1 MSKLYLNFYTEI
13 VEINLPKN
21 IFSLMYEISQKFLL
35 SLDDANE
42 LILSYDYKGNKNII
56 KTEDDYEDLVKRNI
70 TKIDIYINQ
79 DSQIYKRNLL
89 EMQSKKD
96 DKKVLENILF
106 QIDELKEEKES
117 KFYEFDKKINE
128 YNEKIKEAEN
138 QKKELIIKIK
148 EYKHQIYKIRNQKL
162 MESRITRNKERNLNK
177 KIRKIKKQL
186 GIPLK
191 KNEKESDKENKM
203 LYKINCLYK
212 NEINVNDKN
221 KDKENK
227 IDKNVLEQI
236 KQICEYIKKNTD
248 ELNKIIYEK
257 SERSM
262 INDLFID
269 TNKLTLDNFIS
280 QTNDLYN
287 FNLIL
292 KKVLFNK
299 IDIEQKGFITKEQL
313 MKYHILNFEG
323 CSENKKFFNL
333 IKSPDRA
340 YIIKDDF
347 KPILETLLKE
357 NSSLA
362 FLKEYPEHQQKY
374 IKTVIT
380 RIFYMNDSNDDG
392 QITFDDFKKSDLVE
406 TIQKIYNK
414 DVNKIRQ
421 YFSYEHFYVIYSTFY
436 ENSTYEC
443 KDKLYMPKE
452 VFFTYAYNL
461 GMRTVNRIFDEIPR
475 KFVSEE
481 KYMMSYEDFIYYM
494 ISEEDKTSPT
504 SIKYWF
510 KVIDLNNKGIIT
522 KKEMEYFYE
531 EQIEKLKNNKK
542 EVMKFK
548 DVLKKIINLIPP
560 EKENKWNL
568 QNFLDN
574 PKNSSN
580 VFNMLLNMNKINN
593 KGKDSFIINEIENGE
608 DYTDWDIFAY
618 KEFERKMNEDNED
631 NENNESNESNESNE
645 EEEEK
650 EEKEQDN

>member
-1 MSKLYLNFYTEI
+1 MSKLYLNFYEEI

-21 IFSLMYEISQKFLL
+21 IFSLMYTISQRFLL

-42 LILSYDYKGNKNII
+42 LILSYDNKNNKINI
-56 KTEDDYEDLVKRNI
+56 KTEKDYEDFIKSNI

-79 DSQIYKRNLL
+79 DSHIYKRNLL

-96 DKKVLENILF
+96 DKKVLENLLF
-106 QIDELKEEKES
+106 QIDELKDEKEL
-117 KFYEFDKKINE
+117 KFYEFDNKINE

-148 EYKHQIYKIRNQKL
+148 EYKHQIYKIRNQKY
-162 MESRITRNKERNLNK
+162 MESKMIRNKERNLNK
-177 KIRKIKKQL
+177 KIKAIKKQL
-186 GIPLK
+186 GIPLQ
-191 KNEKESDKENKM
+191 KNEKENDKEQKII
-203 LYKINCLYK
+203 YKINSLYK
-212 NEINVNDKN
+212 NEINIYDK
-221 KDKENK
+221 KEDDTNN
-227 IDKNVLEQI
+227 IGKNVFEQI
-236 KQICEYIKKNTD
+236 KQICEYIKKNAD
-248 ELNKIIYEK
+248 ELKNIISEK

-262 INDLFID
+262 INDLFINS
-269 TNKLTLDNFIS
+269 NKLTLDYFIS

-299 IDIEQKGFITKEQL
+299 IDIEHKGFITKEQL

-333 IKSPDRA
+333 IKSPDRT
-340 YIIKDDF
+340 YIVKEDF
-347 KPILETLLKE
+347 RPILQTLLKE

-362 FLKEYPEHQQKY
+362 FLKEYPTYQQKY
-374 IKTVIT
+374 INTVIA

-392 QITFDDFKKSDLVE
+392 QITFNDFKKSDLVE

-421 YFSYEHFYVIYSTFY
+421 YFSYEHFYVIYTTFY
-436 ENSTYEC
+436 QNSTYEY
-443 KDKLYMPKE
+443 KDELYIPKE
-452 VFFTYAYNL
+452 VFCTYAYNL

-475 KFVSEE
+475 KFISEE

-510 KVIDLNNKGIIT
+510 KVIDLNNEGIIT

-542 EVMKFK
+542 EVMEFK

-574 PKNSSN
+574 PENASI

-593 KGKDSFIINEIENGE
+593 KGKDSFIINEIEDGK
-608 DYTDWDIFAY
+608 DYTDWDLFAY
-618 KEFERKMNEDNED
+618 KEFKRKMNEDNED
-631 NENNESNESNESNE
+631 NENNEYNEEE

-650 EEKEQDN
+650 EENEQDN

>member
-1 MSKLYLNFYTEI
+1 MSKLYLNFYEEI

-21 IFSLMYEISQKFLL
+21 IFSLMYTISQRFFL

-42 LILSYDYKGNKNII
+42 LILSYDNKNNKINI
-56 KTEDDYEDLVKRNI
+56 KTEKDYEDFIKSNI

-79 DSQIYKRNLL
+79 DSHIYKRNLL

-96 DKKVLENILF
+96 DKKVLENLLF
-106 QIDELKEEKES
+106 QIDELKDEKEL
-117 KFYEFDKKINE
+117 KFYEFDNKINE

-148 EYKHQIYKIRNQKL
+148 EYKHQIYKIRNQKY
-162 MESRITRNKERNLNK
+162 MESKMIRNKERNLNK
-177 KIRKIKKQL
+177 KIKAIKKQL
-186 GIPLK
+186 GIPLQ
-191 KNEKESDKENKM
+191 KNEKENDKEQKII
-203 LYKINCLYK
+203 YKINSLYK
-212 NEINVNDKN
+212 NEINIYDK
-221 KDKENK
+221 KEDDTNN
-227 IDKNVLEQI
+227 IGKNVFEQI
-236 KQICEYIKKNTD
+236 KQICEYIKKNAD
-248 ELNKIIYEK
+248 ELKNIISEK

-262 INDLFID
+262 INDLFINS
-269 TNKLTLDNFIS
+269 NKLTLDYFIS

-333 IKSPDRA
+333 IKSPDRT
-340 YIIKDDF
+340 YIVKEDF
-347 KPILETLLKE
+347 KPILQTLLKE

-362 FLKEYPEHQQKY
+362 FLKEYPTYQQKY
-374 IKTVIT
+374 IETVIA

-392 QITFDDFKKSDLVE
+392 QITFNDFKKSDLVE

-436 ENSTYEC
+436 QNSTYEY
-443 KDKLYMPKE
+443 KDELYIPKE
-452 VFFTYAYNL
+452 VFCTYAYNL

-475 KFVSEE
+475 KFISEE

-510 KVIDLNNKGIIT
+510 KVIDLNNEGIIT

-542 EVMKFK
+542 EVMEFK

-574 PKNSSN
+574 PENSSI

-593 KGKDSFIINEIENGE
+593 KGKDPFIINKIENGK
-608 DYTDWDIFAY
+608 DYTDWDLFAY
-618 KEFERKMNEDNED
+618 KEFKRKMNEDNE
-631 NENNESNESNESNE
+631 NNEYNEEEEEE

-650 EEKEQDN
+650 EENEQDN

>member
-1 MSKLYLNFYTEI
+1 MSKLYLNFYEEI

-21 IFSLMYEISQKFLL
+21 IFSLMYTISQRFFL
-35 SLDDANE
+35 SLDDAYE
-42 LILSYDYKGNKNII
+42 LILSYDNKNNKINI
-56 KTEDDYEDLVKRNI
+56 KTEKDYEDFIKSNI

-79 DSQIYKRNLL
+79 DSHIYKRNLL

-96 DKKVLENILF
+96 DKKVLENLLF
-106 QIDELKEEKES
+106 QIDELKDEKEL
-117 KFYEFDKKINE
+117 KFYEFDNKINE

-148 EYKHQIYKIRNQKL
+148 EYKHQIYKIRNQKY
-162 MESRITRNKERNLNK
+162 MESKMIRNKERNLNK
-177 KIRKIKKQL
+177 KIKAIKKQL
-186 GIPLK
+186 GIPLQ
-191 KNEKESDKENKM
+191 KNEKENDKEQKII
-203 LYKINCLYK
+203 YKINSLYK
-212 NEINVNDKN
+212 NEINIYDK
-221 KDKENK
+221 KEDDTNN
-227 IDKNVLEQI
+227 IGKNVFEQI
-236 KQICEYIKKNTD
+236 KQICEYIKKNAD
-248 ELNKIIYEK
+248 ELKNIISEK

-262 INDLFID
+262 INDLFINS
-269 TNKLTLDNFIS
+269 NKLTLDYFIS

-299 IDIEQKGFITKEQL
+299 INIEHKGFITKEQL

-333 IKSPDRA
+333 IKSPERT
-340 YIIKDDF
+340 YIVKEDF
-347 KPILETLLKE
+347 KPILQTLLKE

-362 FLKEYPEHQQKY
+362 FLKEYPTYQQKY
-374 IKTVIT
+374 IETVIA

-392 QITFDDFKKSDLVE
+392 QITFNDFKKSDLVE

-421 YFSYEHFYVIYSTFY
+421 YFSYEHFYVIYTTFY
-436 ENSTYEC
+436 QNSTYEY
-443 KDKLYMPKE
+443 KDELYIPKE
-452 VFFTYAYNL
+452 VFCTYAYNL

-475 KFVSEE
+475 KFISEE

-510 KVIDLNNKGIIT
+510 KVIDLNNEGIIT

-542 EVMKFK
+542 EVMEFK

-574 PKNSSN
+574 PENASI

-593 KGKDSFIINEIENGE
+593 KGKDSFIINEIEDGK
-608 DYTDWDIFAY
+608 DYTDWDLFAY
-618 KEFERKMNEDNED
+618 KEFKRKMNEDNED
-631 NENNESNESNESNE
+631 NENNEYNEEEEEEE

-650 EEKEQDN
+650 EENEQDN

>member
-1 MSKLYLNFYTEI
+1 MSKLYLNFYEEI

-21 IFSLMYEISQKFLL
+21 IFSLMYTISQRFFL

-42 LILSYDYKGNKNII
+42 LILSYDNKNNKINI
-56 KTEDDYEDLVKRNI
+56 KTEKDYEDFIKSNI

-79 DSQIYKRNLL
+79 DSHIYKRNLL

-96 DKKVLENILF
+96 DKKVLENLLF
-106 QIDELKEEKES
+106 QIDELKDEKEL
-117 KFYEFDKKINE
+117 KFYEFDNKINE

-148 EYKHQIYKIRNQKL
+148 EYKHQIYKIRNQKY
-162 MESRITRNKERNLNK
+162 MESKMIRNKERNLNK
-177 KIRKIKKQL
+177 KIKAIKKQL
-186 GIPLK
+186 GIPLQ
-191 KNEKESDKENKM
+191 KNEKENDKEQKII
-203 LYKINCLYK
+203 YKINSLYK
-212 NEINVNDKN
+212 NEINIYDK
-221 KDKENK
+221 KEDDTNN
-227 IDKNVLEQI
+227 IGKNVFEQI
-236 KQICEYIKKNTD
+236 KQICEYIKKNAD
-248 ELNKIIYEK
+248 ELKNIISEK

-262 INDLFID
+262 INDLFINS
-269 TNKLTLDNFIS
+269 NKLTLDYFIS

-299 IDIEQKGFITKEQL
+299 INIEHKGFITKEQL

-333 IKSPDRA
+333 IKSPDRT
-340 YIIKDDF
+340 YIVKEDF
-347 KPILETLLKE
+347 KPILQTLLKE

-362 FLKEYPEHQQKY
+362 FLQEYPTYQQKY
-374 IKTVIT
+374 IETVIA

-392 QITFDDFKKSDLVE
+392 QITFNDFKKSDLVE

-421 YFSYEHFYVIYSTFY
+421 YFSYEHFYVIYTTFY
-436 ENSTYEC
+436 QNSTYEY
-443 KDKLYMPKE
+443 KDELYIPKE
-452 VFFTYAYNL
+452 VFCTYAYNL

-475 KFVSEE
+475 KFISEE

-510 KVIDLNNKGIIT
+510 KVIDLNNEGIIT

-542 EVMKFK
+542 EVMEFK

-574 PKNSSN
+574 PENASI

-593 KGKDSFIINEIENGE
+593 KGKDSFIINEIEDGK
-608 DYTDWDIFAY
+608 DYTDWDLFAY
-618 KEFERKMNEDNED
+618 KEFKRKMNEDNED
-631 NENNESNESNESNE
+631 NENNEYNEEEEEE

-650 EEKEQDN
+650 EENEQDN

>member
-1 MSKLYLNFYTEI
+1 MSKLYLNFYEEI

-21 IFSLMYEISQKFLL
+21 IFSLMYTISQRFFL

-42 LILSYDYKGNKNII
+42 LILSYDNKNNKINI
-56 KTEDDYEDLVKRNI
+56 KTEKDYEDFIKSNI

-79 DSQIYKRNLL
+79 DSHIYKRNLL

-96 DKKVLENILF
+96 DKKVLENLLF
-106 QIDELKEEKES
+106 QIDELKDEKEL
-117 KFYEFDKKINE
+117 KFYEFDNKINE

-148 EYKHQIYKIRNQKL
+148 EYKHQIYKIRNQKY
-162 MESRITRNKERNLNK
+162 MESKMIRNKERNLNK
-177 KIRKIKKQL
+177 KIKAIKKQL
-186 GIPLK
+186 GIPLQ
-191 KNEKESDKENKM
+191 KNEKENDKEQKII
-203 LYKINCLYK
+203 YKINSLYK
-212 NEINVNDKN
+212 NEINIYDK
-221 KDKENK
+221 KEDDINN
-227 IDKNVLEQI
+227 IGKNVFEQI
-236 KQICEYIKKNTD
+236 KQICEYIKKNAD
-248 ELNKIIYEK
+248 ELKNIISEK

-262 INDLFID
+262 INDLFINS
-269 TNKLTLDNFIS
+269 NKLTLDYFIS

-333 IKSPDRA
+333 IKSPDRT
-340 YIIKDDF
+340 YIVKEDF
-347 KPILETLLKE
+347 RPILQTLLKE

-362 FLKEYPEHQQKY
+362 FLKEYPTYQQKY
-374 IKTVIT
+374 IETVIA

-392 QITFDDFKKSDLVE
+392 QITFNDFKKSDLVE

-421 YFSYEHFYVIYSTFY
+421 YFSYEHFYVIYTTFY
-436 ENSTYEC
+436 QNSTYEY
-443 KDKLYMPKE
+443 KDELYIPKE
-452 VFFTYAYNL
+452 VFCTYAYNL

-475 KFVSEE
+475 KFISEE

-510 KVIDLNNKGIIT
+510 KVIDLNNEGIIT

-542 EVMKFK
+542 EVMEFK

-574 PKNSSN
+574 PENSSI

-593 KGKDSFIINEIENGE
+593 KGKDSFIINEIEDGK
-608 DYTDWDIFAY
+608 DYTDWDLFAY
-618 KEFERKMNEDNED
+618 KEFKRKMNEDNED
-631 NENNESNESNESNE
+631 NENNEYNEEEEE

-650 EEKEQDN
+650 EENEQDN

>member
-1 MSKLYLNFYTEI
+1 MSKLYLNFYEEI

-21 IFSLMYEISQKFLL
+21 IFSLMYTISQRFLL

-42 LILSYDYKGNKNII
+42 LILSYDNKNNKINI
-56 KTEDDYEDLVKRNI
+56 KTEKDYEDFIKSNI

-79 DSQIYKRNLL
+79 DSHIYKRNLL

-96 DKKVLENILF
+96 DKKVLENLLF
-106 QIDELKEEKES
+106 QIDELKDEKEL
-117 KFYEFDKKINE
+117 KFYEFDNKINE

-148 EYKHQIYKIRNQKL
+148 EYKHQIYKIRNQKY
-162 MESRITRNKERNLNK
+162 MESKMIRNKERNLNK
-177 KIRKIKKQL
+177 KIKAIKKQL
-186 GIPLK
+186 GIPLQ
-191 KNEKESDKENKM
+191 KNEKENDKEQKII
-203 LYKINCLYK
+203 YKINSLYK
-212 NEINVNDKN
+212 NEINIYDK
-221 KDKENK
+221 KEDDINN
-227 IDKNVLEQI
+227 IGKNVFEQI
-236 KQICEYIKKNTD
+236 KQICEYIKKNAD
-248 ELNKIIYEK
+248 ELKNIISEK

-262 INDLFID
+262 INDLFINS
-269 TNKLTLDNFIS
+269 NKLTLDYFIS

-299 IDIEQKGFITKEQL
+299 IDIEHKGFITKEQL

-333 IKSPDRA
+333 IKSPDRT
-340 YIIKDDF
+340 YIVKEDF
-347 KPILETLLKE
+347 KPILQTLLKE

-362 FLKEYPEHQQKY
+362 FLKEYPTYQQKY
-374 IKTVIT
+374 IETVIA

-392 QITFDDFKKSDLVE
+392 QITFNDFKKSDLVE

-421 YFSYEHFYVIYSTFY
+421 YFSYEHFYVIYTTFY
-436 ENSTYEC
+436 QNSTYEY
-443 KDKLYMPKE
+443 KDELYIPKE
-452 VFFTYAYNL
+452 VFCTYAYNL

-475 KFVSEE
+475 KFISEE
-481 KYMMSYEDFIYYM
+481 KYMMGYEDFIYYM

-510 KVIDLNNKGIIT
+510 KVIDLNNEGIIT

-542 EVMKFK
+542 EVMEFK

-560 EKENKWNL
+560 EKENKWSL

-574 PKNSSN
+574 PENSSI

-593 KGKDSFIINEIENGE
+593 KGKDSFIINEIEDGK
-608 DYTDWDIFAY
+608 DYTDWDLFAY
-618 KEFERKMNEDNED
+618 KEFKRKMNEDNED
-631 NENNESNESNESNE
+631 NENNEYNEEEEEE

-650 EEKEQDN
+650 EENEQDN

>member
-1 MSKLYLNFYTEI
+1 MSKLYLNFYEEI

-21 IFSLMYEISQKFLL
+21 IFSLMYTISQRFFL
-35 SLDDANE
+35 SLDDAYE
-42 LILSYDYKGNKNII
+42 LILSYDNKNNKINI
-56 KTEDDYEDLVKRNI
+56 KTEKDYEDFIKSNI

-79 DSQIYKRNLL
+79 DSHIYKRNLL

-96 DKKVLENILF
+96 DKKVLENLLF
-106 QIDELKEEKES
+106 QIDELKDEKEL
-117 KFYEFDKKINE
+117 KFYEFDNKINE

-148 EYKHQIYKIRNQKL
+148 EYKHQIYKIRNQKY
-162 MESRITRNKERNLNK
+162 MESKMIRNKERNLNK
-177 KIRKIKKQL
+177 KIKAIKKQL
-186 GIPLK
+186 GIPLQ
-191 KNEKESDKENKM
+191 KNEKENDKEQKII
-203 LYKINCLYK
+203 YKINSLYK
-212 NEINVNDKN
+212 NEINIYDK
-221 KDKENK
+221 KEDDTNN
-227 IDKNVLEQI
+227 IGKNVFEQI
-236 KQICEYIKKNTD
+236 KQICEYIKKNAD
-248 ELNKIIYEK
+248 ELKNIISEK

-262 INDLFID
+262 INDLFINS
-269 TNKLTLDNFIS
+269 NKLTLDYFIS

-299 IDIEQKGFITKEQL
+299 INIEHKGFITKEQL

-333 IKSPDRA
+333 IKSPERT
-340 YIIKDDF
+340 YIVKEDF
-347 KPILETLLKE
+347 KPILQTLLKE

-362 FLKEYPEHQQKY
+362 FLKEYPTYQQKY
-374 IKTVIT
+374 IETVIA

-392 QITFDDFKKSDLVE
+392 QITFNDFKKSDLVE

-421 YFSYEHFYVIYSTFY
+421 YFSYEHFYVIYTTFY
-436 ENSTYEC
+436 QNSTYEY
-443 KDKLYMPKE
+443 KDELYIPKE
-452 VFFTYAYNL
+452 VFCTYAYNL

-475 KFVSEE
+475 KFISEE

-510 KVIDLNNKGIIT
+510 KVIDLNNEGIIT

-542 EVMKFK
+542 EVMEFK

-574 PKNSSN
+574 PENASI

-593 KGKDSFIINEIENGE
+593 KGKDSFIINEIEDGK
-608 DYTDWDIFAY
+608 DYTDWDLFAY
-618 KEFERKMNEDNED
+618 KEFKRKMNEDNED
-631 NENNESNESNESNE
+631 NENNEYNEEEEEE

-650 EEKEQDN
+650 EENEQDN

>member
-1 MSKLYLNFYTEI
+1 MSKLYLNFYEEI

-21 IFSLMYEISQKFLL
+21 IFSLMYTISQRFFL

-42 LILSYDYKGNKNII
+42 LILSYDNKNNKINI
-56 KTEDDYEDLVKRNI
+56 KTEKDYEDFIKSNI

-79 DSQIYKRNLL
+79 DSHIYKRNLL

-96 DKKVLENILF
+96 DKKVLENLLF
-106 QIDELKEEKES
+106 QIDELKDEKEL
-117 KFYEFDKKINE
+117 KFYEFDNKINE

-148 EYKHQIYKIRNQKL
+148 EYKHQIYKIRNQKY
-162 MESRITRNKERNLNK
+162 MESKMIRNKERNLNK
-177 KIRKIKKQL
+177 KIKAIKKQL
-186 GIPLK
+186 GIPLQ
-191 KNEKESDKENKM
+191 KNEKENDKEQKII
-203 LYKINCLYK
+203 YKINSLYK
-212 NEINVNDKN
+212 NEINIYDK
-221 KDKENK
+221 KEDDTNN
-227 IDKNVLEQI
+227 IGKNVFEQI
-236 KQICEYIKKNTD
+236 KQICEYIKKNAD
-248 ELNKIIYEK
+248 ELKNIISEK

-262 INDLFID
+262 INDLFINS
-269 TNKLTLDNFIS
+269 NKLTLDYFIS

-299 IDIEQKGFITKEQL
+299 IDIEHKGFITKEQL

-333 IKSPDRA
+333 IKSPDRT
-340 YIIKDDF
+340 YIVKEDF
-347 KPILETLLKE
+347 KPILQTLLKE

-362 FLKEYPEHQQKY
+362 FLKEYPTYQQKY
-374 IKTVIT
+374 INTVIA

-392 QITFDDFKKSDLVE
+392 QITFNDFKKSDLVE

-421 YFSYEHFYVIYSTFY
+421 YFSYEHFYVIYTTFY
-436 ENSTYEC
+436 QNSTYEY
-443 KDKLYMPKE
+443 KDELYIPKE
-452 VFFTYAYNL
+452 VFCTYAYNL

-475 KFVSEE
+475 KFISEE

-510 KVIDLNNKGIIT
+510 KVIDLNNEGIIT

-542 EVMKFK
+542 EVMEFK

-574 PKNSSN
+574 PENASI

-593 KGKDSFIINEIENGE
+593 KGKDSFIINEIEDGK
-608 DYTDWDIFAY
+608 DYTDWDLFAY
-618 KEFERKMNEDNED
+618 KEFKRKMNEDNED
-631 NENNESNESNESNE
+631 NENNEYNEEEEEE

-650 EEKEQDN
+650 EENEQDN

>member
-1 MSKLYLNFYTEI
+1 MSKLYLNFYEEI

-21 IFSLMYEISQKFLL
+21 IFSLMYTISQRFFL

-42 LILSYDYKGNKNII
+42 LILSYDNKNNKINI
-56 KTEDDYEDLVKRNI
+56 KTEKDYEDFIKSNI

-79 DSQIYKRNLL
+79 DSHIYKRNLL

-96 DKKVLENILF
+96 DKKVLENLLF
-106 QIDELKEEKES
+106 QIDELKDEKEL
-117 KFYEFDKKINE
+117 KFYEFDNKINE

-148 EYKHQIYKIRNQKL
+148 EYKHQIYKIRNQKY
-162 MESRITRNKERNLNK
+162 MESKMIRNKERNLNK
-177 KIRKIKKQL
+177 KIKAIKKQL
-186 GIPLK
+186 GIPLQ
-191 KNEKESDKENKM
+191 KNEKENDKEQKII
-203 LYKINCLYK
+203 YKINSLYK
-212 NEINVNDKN
+212 NEINIYDK
-221 KDKENK
+221 KEDDINN
-227 IDKNVLEQI
+227 IGKNVFEQI
-236 KQICEYIKKNTD
+236 KQICEYIKKNAD
-248 ELNKIIYEK
+248 ELKNIISEK

-262 INDLFID
+262 INDLFINS
-269 TNKLTLDNFIS
+269 NKLTLDYFIS

-333 IKSPDRA
+333 IKSPDRT
-340 YIIKDDF
+340 YIVKEDF
-347 KPILETLLKE
+347 KPILQTLLKE

-362 FLKEYPEHQQKY
+362 FLKEYPTYQQKY
-374 IKTVIT
+374 IETVIA

-392 QITFDDFKKSDLVE
+392 QITFNDFKKSDLVE

-421 YFSYEHFYVIYSTFY
+421 YFSYEHFYVIYTTFY
-436 ENSTYEC
+436 QNSTYEY
-443 KDKLYMPKE
+443 KDELYIPKE
-452 VFFTYAYNL
+452 IFCTYAYNL

-475 KFVSEE
+475 KFISEE

-510 KVIDLNNKGIIT
+510 KVIDLNNEGIIT

-542 EVMKFK
+542 EVMEFK

-574 PKNSSN
+574 PENASI

-593 KGKDSFIINEIENGE
+593 KGKDSFIINEIEDGK
-608 DYTDWDIFAY
+608 DYTDWDLFAY
-618 KEFERKMNEDNED
+618 KEFKRKMNEDNED
-631 NENNESNESNESNE
+631 NENNEYNEEEEE

-650 EEKEQDN
+650 EENEQDN

>member
-1 MSKLYLNFYTEI
+1 MSKLYLNFYEEI

-21 IFSLMYEISQKFLL
+21 IFSLMYTISQRFFL

-42 LILSYDYKGNKNII
+42 LILSYDNKNNKINI
-56 KTEDDYEDLVKRNI
+56 KTEKDYEDFIKSNI

-79 DSQIYKRNLL
+79 DSHIYKRNLL

-96 DKKVLENILF
+96 DKKVLENLLF
-106 QIDELKEEKES
+106 QIDELKDEKEL
-117 KFYEFDKKINE
+117 KFYEFDNKINE

-148 EYKHQIYKIRNQKL
+148 EYKHQIYKIRNQKY
-162 MESRITRNKERNLNK
+162 MESKMIRNKERNLNK
-177 KIRKIKKQL
+177 KIKAIKKQL
-186 GIPLK
+186 GIPLQ
-191 KNEKESDKENKM
+191 KNEKENDKEQKII
-203 LYKINCLYK
+203 YKINSLYK
-212 NEINVNDKN
+212 NEINIYDK
-221 KDKENK
+221 KEDDTNN
-227 IDKNVLEQI
+227 IGKNVFEQI
-236 KQICEYIKKNTD
+236 KQICEYIKKNAD
-248 ELNKIIYEK
+248 ELKNIISEK

-262 INDLFID
+262 INDLFINS
-269 TNKLTLDNFIS
+269 NKLTLDYFIS

-299 IDIEQKGFITKEQL
+299 IDIEHKGFITKEQL

-333 IKSPDRA
+333 IKSPERT
-340 YIIKDDF
+340 YIVKEDF
-347 KPILETLLKE
+347 KPILQTLLKE

-362 FLKEYPEHQQKY
+362 FLQEYPTYQQKY
-374 IKTVIT
+374 IETVIA

-392 QITFDDFKKSDLVE
+392 QITFNDFKKSDLVE

-421 YFSYEHFYVIYSTFY
+421 YFSYEHFYVIYTTFY
-436 ENSTYEC
+436 QNSTYEY
-443 KDKLYMPKE
+443 KDELYIPKE
-452 VFFTYAYNL
+452 VFCTYAYNL

-475 KFVSEE
+475 KFISEE

-510 KVIDLNNKGIIT
+510 KVIDLNNEGIIT

-542 EVMKFK
+542 EVMEFK

-574 PKNSSN
+574 PENASI

-593 KGKDSFIINEIENGE
+593 KGKDSFIINEIEDGK
-608 DYTDWDIFAY
+608 DYTDWDLFAY
-618 KEFERKMNEDNED
+618 KEFKRKMNEDNED
-631 NENNESNESNESNE
+631 NENNEYNEEEEE

-650 EEKEQDN
+650 EENEQDN

>member
-1 MSKLYLNFYTEI
+1 MSKLYLNFYEEI

-21 IFSLMYEISQKFLL
+21 IFSLMYTISQRFFL

-42 LILSYDYKGNKNII
+42 LILSYDNKNNKINI
-56 KTEDDYEDLVKRNI
+56 KTEKDYEDFIKSNI

-79 DSQIYKRNLL
+79 DSHIYKRNLL

-96 DKKVLENILF
+96 DKKVLENLLF
-106 QIDELKEEKES
+106 QIDELKDEKEL
-117 KFYEFDKKINE
+117 KFYEFDNKINE

-148 EYKHQIYKIRNQKL
+148 EYKHQIYKIRNQKY
-162 MESRITRNKERNLNK
+162 MESKMIRNKERNLNK
-177 KIRKIKKQL
+177 KIKAIKKQL
-186 GIPLK
+186 GIPLQ
-191 KNEKESDKENKM
+191 KNEKENDKEQKII
-203 LYKINCLYK
+203 YKINSLYK
-212 NEINVNDKN
+212 NEINIYDK
-221 KDKENK
+221 KEDDINN
-227 IDKNVLEQI
+227 IGKNVFEQI
-236 KQICEYIKKNTD
+236 KQICEYIKKNAD
-248 ELNKIIYEK
+248 ELKNIISEK

-262 INDLFID
+262 INDLFINS
-269 TNKLTLDNFIS
+269 NKLTLDYFIS

-333 IKSPDRA
+333 IKSPDRT
-340 YIIKDDF
+340 YIVKEDI
-347 KPILETLLKE
+347 KPILQTLLKE

-362 FLKEYPEHQQKY
+362 FLKEYPTYQQKY
-374 IKTVIT
+374 IETVIA

-392 QITFDDFKKSDLVE
+392 QITFNDFKKSDLVE

-421 YFSYEHFYVIYSTFY
+421 YFSYEHFYVIYTTFY
-436 ENSTYEC
+436 QNSTYEY
-443 KDKLYMPKE
+443 KDELYIPKE
-452 VFFTYAYNL
+452 VFCTYAYNL

-475 KFVSEE
+475 KFISEE

-510 KVIDLNNKGIIT
+510 KVIDLNNEGIIT

-542 EVMKFK
+542 EVMEFK

-574 PKNSSN
+574 PENASI

-593 KGKDSFIINEIENGE
+593 KGKDSFIINEIEDGK
-608 DYTDWDIFAY
+608 DYTDWDLFAY
-618 KEFERKMNEDNED
+618 KEFKRKMNEDNED
-631 NENNESNESNESNE
+631 NENNEYNEEEEE

-650 EEKEQDN
+650 EENEQDN

>member
-1 MSKLYLNFYTEI
+1 MSKLYLNFYEEI

-21 IFSLMYEISQKFLL
+21 IFSLMYTISQRFFL

-42 LILSYDYKGNKNII
+42 LILSYDNKNNKINI
-56 KTEDDYEDLVKRNI
+56 KTEKDYEDFIKSNI

-79 DSQIYKRNLL
+79 DSHIYKRNLL

-96 DKKVLENILF
+96 DKKVLENLLF
-106 QIDELKEEKES
+106 QIDELKDEKEL
-117 KFYEFDKKINE
+117 KFYEFDNKINE

-148 EYKHQIYKIRNQKL
+148 EYKHQIYKIRNQKY
-162 MESRITRNKERNLNK
+162 MESKMIRNKERNLNK
-177 KIRKIKKQL
+177 KIKAIKKQL
-186 GIPLK
+186 GIPLQ
-191 KNEKESDKENKM
+191 KNEKENDKEQKII
-203 LYKINCLYK
+203 YKINSLYK
-212 NEINVNDKN
+212 NEINIYDK
-221 KDKENK
+221 KEDDTNN
-227 IDKNVLEQI
+227 IGKNVFEQI
-236 KQICEYIKKNTD
+236 KQICEYIKKNAD
-248 ELNKIIYEK
+248 ELKNIISEK

-262 INDLFID
+262 INDLFINS
-269 TNKLTLDNFIS
+269 NKLTLDYFIS

-299 IDIEQKGFITKEQL
+299 IDIEHKGFITKEQL

-333 IKSPDRA
+333 IKSPDRT
-340 YIIKDDF
+340 YIVKEDF
-347 KPILETLLKE
+347 RPILQTLLKE

-362 FLKEYPEHQQKY
+362 FLKEYPTYQQKY
-374 IKTVIT
+374 INTVIA

-392 QITFDDFKKSDLVE
+392 QITFNDFKKSDLVE

-421 YFSYEHFYVIYSTFY
+421 YFSYEHFYVIYTTFY
-436 ENSTYEC
+436 QNSTYEY
-443 KDKLYMPKE
+443 KDELYIPKE
-452 VFFTYAYNL
+452 VFCTYAYNL

-475 KFVSEE
+475 KFISEE

-510 KVIDLNNKGIIT
+510 KVIDLNNEGIIT

-542 EVMKFK
+542 EVMEFK

-574 PKNSSN
+574 PENASI

-593 KGKDSFIINEIENGE
+593 KGKDSFIINEIEDGK
-608 DYTDWDIFAY
+608 DYTDWDLFAY
-618 KEFERKMNEDNED
+618 KEFKRKMNEDNED
-631 NENNESNESNESNE
+631 NENNEYNEEEEEE

-650 EEKEQDN
+650 EENEQDN

>member
-1 MSKLYLNFYTEI
+1 MSKLYLNFYEEI

-21 IFSLMYEISQKFLL
+21 IFSLMYTISQRFFL
-35 SLDDANE
+35 SLDDAYE
-42 LILSYDYKGNKNII
+42 LILSYDNKNNKINI
-56 KTEDDYEDLVKRNI
+56 KTEKDYEDFIKSNI

-79 DSQIYKRNLL
+79 DSHIYKRNLL

-96 DKKVLENILF
+96 DKKVLENLLF
-106 QIDELKEEKES
+106 QIDELKDEKEL
-117 KFYEFDKKINE
+117 KFYEFDNKINE

-148 EYKHQIYKIRNQKL
+148 EYKHQIYKIRNQKY
-162 MESRITRNKERNLNK
+162 MESKMIRNKERNLNK
-177 KIRKIKKQL
+177 KIKAIKKQL
-186 GIPLK
+186 GIPLQ
-191 KNEKESDKENKM
+191 KNEKENDKEQKII
-203 LYKINCLYK
+203 YKINSLYK
-212 NEINVNDKN
+212 NEINIYDK
-221 KDKENK
+221 KEDDINN
-227 IDKNVLEQI
+227 IGKNVFEQI
-236 KQICEYIKKNTD
+236 KQICEYIKKNAD
-248 ELNKIIYEK
+248 ELKNIISEK

-262 INDLFID
+262 INDLFINS
-269 TNKLTLDNFIS
+269 NKLTLDYFIS

-333 IKSPDRA
+333 IKSPDRT
-340 YIIKDDF
+340 YIVKEDF
-347 KPILETLLKE
+347 RPILQTLLKE

-362 FLKEYPEHQQKY
+362 FLKEYPTYQQKY
-374 IKTVIT
+374 IETVIA

-392 QITFDDFKKSDLVE
+392 QITFNDFKKSDLVE

-421 YFSYEHFYVIYSTFY
+421 YFSYEHFYVIYTTFY
-436 ENSTYEC
+436 QNSTYEY
-443 KDKLYMPKE
+443 KDELYIPKE
-452 VFFTYAYNL
+452 VFCTYAYNL

-475 KFVSEE
+475 KFISEE

-510 KVIDLNNKGIIT
+510 KVIDLNNEGIIT

-542 EVMKFK
+542 EVMEFK

-574 PKNSSN
+574 PENSSI

-593 KGKDSFIINEIENGE
+593 KGKDSFIINEIEDGK
-608 DYTDWDIFAY
+608 DYTDWDLFAY
-618 KEFERKMNEDNED
+618 KEFKRKMNEDNED
-631 NENNESNESNESNE
+631 NENNEYNEEEEE

-650 EEKEQDN
+650 EENEQDN

>member
-1 MSKLYLNFYTEI
+1 
-13 VEINLPKN
+13 
-21 IFSLMYEISQKFLL
+21 
-35 SLDDANE
+35 
-42 LILSYDYKGNKNII
+42 
-56 KTEDDYEDLVKRNI
+56 
-70 TKIDIYINQ
+70 
-79 DSQIYKRNLL
+79 
-89 EMQSKKD
+89 
-96 DKKVLENILF
+96 
-106 QIDELKEEKES
+106 
-117 KFYEFDKKINE
+117 
-128 YNEKIKEAEN
+128 
-138 QKKELIIKIK
+138 
-148 EYKHQIYKIRNQKL
+148 
-162 MESRITRNKERNLNK
+162 
-177 KIRKIKKQL
+177 
-186 GIPLK
+186 
-191 KNEKESDKENKM
+191 
-203 LYKINCLYK
+203 
-212 NEINVNDKN
+212 
-221 KDKENK
+221 
-227 IDKNVLEQI
+227 
-236 KQICEYIKKNTD
+236 
-248 ELNKIIYEK
+248 
-257 SERSM
+257 M
-262 INDLFID
+262 INDLFINS
-269 TNKLTLDNFIS
+269 NKLTLDYFIS

-333 IKSPDRA
+333 IKSPDRT
-340 YIIKDDF
+340 YIVKEDF
-347 KPILETLLKE
+347 RPILQTLLKE

-362 FLKEYPEHQQKY
+362 FLKEYPTYQQKY
-374 IKTVIT
+374 IETVIA

-392 QITFDDFKKSDLVE
+392 QITFNDFKKSDLVE

-421 YFSYEHFYVIYSTFY
+421 YFSYEHFYVIYTTFY
-436 ENSTYEC
+436 QNSTYEY
-443 KDKLYMPKE
+443 KDELYIPKE
-452 VFFTYAYNL
+452 VFCTYAYNL

-475 KFVSEE
+475 KFISEE

-510 KVIDLNNKGIIT
+510 KVIDLNNEGIIT

-542 EVMKFK
+542 EVMEFK

-574 PKNSSN
+574 PENSSI

-593 KGKDSFIINEIENGE
+593 KGKDSFIINEIEDGK
-608 DYTDWDIFAY
+608 DYTDWDLFAY
-618 KEFERKMNEDNED
+618 KEFKRKMNEDNED
-631 NENNESNESNESNE
+631 NENNEYNEEEEE

-650 EEKEQDN
+650 EENEQDN

>member
-1 MSKLYLNFYTEI
+1 MSKLYLNFYEEI

-21 IFSLMYEISQKFLL
+21 IFSLMYTISQRFFL

-42 LILSYDYKGNKNII
+42 LILSYDNKNNKINI
-56 KTEDDYEDLVKRNI
+56 KTEKDYEDFIKSNI

-79 DSQIYKRNLL
+79 DSHIYKRNLL

-96 DKKVLENILF
+96 DKKVLENLLF
-106 QIDELKEEKES
+106 QIDELKDEKEL
-117 KFYEFDKKINE
+117 KFYEFDNKINE

-148 EYKHQIYKIRNQKL
+148 EYKHQIYKIRNQKY
-162 MESRITRNKERNLNK
+162 MESKMIRNKERNLNK
-177 KIRKIKKQL
+177 KIKAIKKQL
-186 GIPLK
+186 GIPLQ
-191 KNEKESDKENKM
+191 KNEKENDKEQKII
-203 LYKINCLYK
+203 YKINSLYK
-212 NEINVNDKN
+212 NEINIYDK
-221 KDKENK
+221 KEDDTNN
-227 IDKNVLEQI
+227 IGKNVFEQI
-236 KQICEYIKKNTD
+236 KQICEYIKKNAD
-248 ELNKIIYEK
+248 ELKNIISEK

-262 INDLFID
+262 INDLFINS
-269 TNKLTLDNFIS
+269 NKLTLDYFIS

-299 IDIEQKGFITKEQL
+299 IDIEHKGFITKEQL

-333 IKSPDRA
+333 IKSPDRT
-340 YIIKDDF
+340 YIVKEDF
-347 KPILETLLKE
+347 KPILQTLLKE

-362 FLKEYPEHQQKY
+362 FLQEYPTYQQKY
-374 IKTVIT
+374 IETVIA

-392 QITFDDFKKSDLVE
+392 QITFNDFKKSDLVE

-421 YFSYEHFYVIYSTFY
+421 YFSYEHFYVIYTTFY
-436 ENSTYEC
+436 QNSTYEY
-443 KDKLYMPKE
+443 KDELYIPKE
-452 VFFTYAYNL
+452 VFCTYAYNL

-475 KFVSEE
+475 KFISEE

-510 KVIDLNNKGIIT
+510 KVIDLNNEGIIT

-542 EVMKFK
+542 EVMEFK

-574 PKNSSN
+574 PENASI

-593 KGKDSFIINEIENGE
+593 KGKDSFIINEIEDGK
-608 DYTDWDIFAY
+608 DYTDWDLFAY
-618 KEFERKMNEDNED
+618 KEFKRKMNEDNED
-631 NENNESNESNESNE
+631 NENNEYNEEEEE

-650 EEKEQDN
+650 EENEQDN

>member
-1 MSKLYLNFYTEI
+1 MSKLYLNFYEEI

-21 IFSLMYEISQKFLL
+21 IFSLMYTISQRFLL

-42 LILSYDYKGNKNII
+42 LILSYDNKNNKINI
-56 KTEDDYEDLVKRNI
+56 KTEKDYEDFIKSNI

-79 DSQIYKRNLL
+79 DSHIYKRNLL

-96 DKKVLENILF
+96 DKKVLENLLF
-106 QIDELKEEKES
+106 QIDELKDEKEL
-117 KFYEFDKKINE
+117 KFYEFDNKINE

-148 EYKHQIYKIRNQKL
+148 EYKHQIYKIRNQKY
-162 MESRITRNKERNLNK
+162 MESKMIRNKERNLNK
-177 KIRKIKKQL
+177 KIKAIKKQL
-186 GIPLK
+186 GIPLQ
-191 KNEKESDKENKM
+191 KNEKENDKEQKII
-203 LYKINCLYK
+203 YKINSLYK
-212 NEINVNDKN
+212 NEINIYDK
-221 KDKENK
+221 KEDDINN
-227 IDKNVLEQI
+227 IGKNVFEQI
-236 KQICEYIKKNTD
+236 KQICEYIKKNAD
-248 ELNKIIYEK
+248 ELKNIISEK

-262 INDLFID
+262 INDLFINS
-269 TNKLTLDNFIS
+269 NKLTLDYFIS

-333 IKSPDRA
+333 IKSPDRT
-340 YIIKDDF
+340 YIVKEDF
-347 KPILETLLKE
+347 RPILQTLLKE

-362 FLKEYPEHQQKY
+362 FLKEYPTYQQKY
-374 IKTVIT
+374 IETVIA

-392 QITFDDFKKSDLVE
+392 QITFNDFKKSDLVE

-421 YFSYEHFYVIYSTFY
+421 YFSYEHFYVIYTTFY
-436 ENSTYEC
+436 QNSTYEY
-443 KDKLYMPKE
+443 KDELYIPKE
-452 VFFTYAYNL
+452 VFCTYAYNL

-475 KFVSEE
+475 KFISEE

-510 KVIDLNNKGIIT
+510 KVIDLNNEGIIT

-542 EVMKFK
+542 EVMEFK

-574 PKNSSN
+574 PENSSI

-593 KGKDSFIINEIENGE
+593 KGKDSFIINEIEDGK
-608 DYTDWDIFAY
+608 DYTDWDLFAY
-618 KEFERKMNEDNED
+618 KEFKRKMNEDNED
-631 NENNESNESNESNE
+631 NENNEYNEEEEEE

-650 EEKEQDN
+650 EENEQDN

>member
-1 MSKLYLNFYTEI
+1 MSKLYLNFYEEI

-21 IFSLMYEISQKFLL
+21 IFSLMYTISQRFFL

-42 LILSYDYKGNKNII
+42 LILSYDNKNNKINI
-56 KTEDDYEDLVKRNI
+56 KTEKDYEDFIKSNI

-79 DSQIYKRNLL
+79 DSHIYKRNLL

-96 DKKVLENILF
+96 DKKVLENLLF
-106 QIDELKEEKES
+106 QIDELKDEKEL
-117 KFYEFDKKINE
+117 KFYEFDNKINE

-148 EYKHQIYKIRNQKL
+148 EYKHQIYKIRNQKY
-162 MESRITRNKERNLNK
+162 MESKMIRNKERNLNK
-177 KIRKIKKQL
+177 KIKAIKKQL
-186 GIPLK
+186 GIPLQ
-191 KNEKESDKENKM
+191 KNEKENDKEQKII
-203 LYKINCLYK
+203 YKINSLYK
-212 NEINVNDKN
+212 NEINIYDK
-221 KDKENK
+221 KEDDINN
-227 IDKNVLEQI
+227 IGKNVFEQI
-236 KQICEYIKKNTD
+236 KQICEYIKKNAD
-248 ELNKIIYEK
+248 ELKNIISEK

-262 INDLFID
+262 INDLFINS
-269 TNKLTLDNFIS
+269 NKLTLDYFIS

-333 IKSPDRA
+333 IKSPDRT
-340 YIIKDDF
+340 YIVKEDF
-347 KPILETLLKE
+347 KPILQTLLKE

-362 FLKEYPEHQQKY
+362 FLKEYPTYQQKY
-374 IKTVIT
+374 IETVIA

-392 QITFDDFKKSDLVE
+392 QITFNDFKKSDLVE

-421 YFSYEHFYVIYSTFY
+421 YFSYEHFYVIYTTFY
-436 ENSTYEC
+436 QNSTYEY
-443 KDKLYMPKE
+443 KDELYIPKE
-452 VFFTYAYNL
+452 VFCTYAYNL

-475 KFVSEE
+475 KFISEE

-510 KVIDLNNKGIIT
+510 KVIDLNNEGIIT

-542 EVMKFK
+542 EVMEFK

-574 PKNSSN
+574 PENSSI

-593 KGKDSFIINEIENGE
+593 KGKDPFIINKIENGK

-618 KEFERKMNEDNED
+618 KEFNRNMNEDNED
-631 NENNESNESNESNE
+631 NENNEFNEEEEE

-650 EEKEQDN
+650 EENEQDN